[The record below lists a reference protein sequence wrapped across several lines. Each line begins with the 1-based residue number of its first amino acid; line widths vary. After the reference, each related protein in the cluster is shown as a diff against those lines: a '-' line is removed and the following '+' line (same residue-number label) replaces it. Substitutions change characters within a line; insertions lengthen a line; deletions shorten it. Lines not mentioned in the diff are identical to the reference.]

1 VAAALRNTVLMSEPE
16 DIREDVPREV
26 EWEENEPAPREGE
39 EGEEELEVDTEV
51 ERPIEGELSPGRL
64 EEGTP
69 ESRPVDPRT
78 GSPMST

>member
-1 VAAALRNTVLMSEPE
+1 MSEPE
-16 DIREDVPREV
+16 DIREDVPREA
-26 EWEENEPAPREGE
+26 EWEENEPAPHEGE
-39 EGEEELEVDTEV
+39 EREEEIDTEV

>member
-1 VAAALRNTVLMSEPE
+1 MSEPE
-16 DIREDVPREV
+16 DLREE
-26 EWEENEPAPREGE
+26 EEEEQEENVD
-39 EGEEELEVDTEV
+39 VDTEV
-51 ERPIEGELSPGRL
+51 KRPIEGELSPGRL

>member
-1 VAAALRNTVLMSEPE
+1 MSEPE

-26 EWEENEPAPREGE
+26 EWEQNEPAPH
-39 EGEEELEVDTEV
+39 EGEEEDENLEVDTEV

>member
-1 VAAALRNTVLMSEPE
+1 MSEPE
-16 DIREDVPREV
+16 DLRDEE
-26 EWEENEPAPREGE
+26 EEEEENVD
-39 EGEEELEVDTEV
+39 VDTEV